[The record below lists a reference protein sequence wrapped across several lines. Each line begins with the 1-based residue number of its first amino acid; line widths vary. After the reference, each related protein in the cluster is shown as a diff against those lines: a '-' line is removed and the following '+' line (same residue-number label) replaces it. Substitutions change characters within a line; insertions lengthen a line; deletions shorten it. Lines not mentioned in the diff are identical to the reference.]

1 MHFHL
6 GNKIRQFSISLSS
19 FLPVSVDKNFIF
31 RRRQRNKF
39 YNHFFF
45 MNRMENKYT
54 LCLKKPDP
62 KLFHKIDK
70 NFITTAHILM
80 IFGVDDRYSI
90 TLWVQNL
97 IL

>member
-1 MHFHL
+1 
-6 GNKIRQFSISLSS
+6 
-19 FLPVSVDKNFIF
+19 
-31 RRRQRNKF
+31 
-39 YNHFFF
+39 